1 MKSTVFSIGSSTAKT
16 VKVDPAPP
24 AGWETYH
31 RSDGTPYFYH
41 AATGTT
47 AWDFRALPP
56 APAGRLAPL
65 PPILSSIEQR
75 QSPVIHRA
83 APIHSSVIS
92 RRIADVHVVKLE
104 TLPHQSTIPKSET
117 IASAQPDLSWVSADW
132 DLILVLPMDY
142 DADDHRAEH
151 VLRQA
156 LQLAD
161 SDEAADGSGHG
172 RCSSAAWLASELRRR
187 VLAAGLGCKVLK
199 LLPEAD
205 AAAEQAGELEIR
217 SSNRCMLLCVGSIKT
232 IFHAKPPPPPLGRQR
247 TPAQLRAHRERL
259 RQAERF
265 PRLEQEAQHRKLR
278 LRNLKGVFTKY
289 RMASAAVFP
298 AFQSATRQRLLQ
310 AVLEAP
316 VAEGGAGVNLS
327 KLKLCG
333 RMLELVHVHDD
344 DEVSAIRD
352 RFLVKSCAGVLP
364 LRSSTLL
371 AMHSYSGA
379 QLTLYFAWVSMYTR
393 LLWLPALVGLALFL
407 SDRFYYDSRLQAN
420 VTANVTEV
428 ENGQGAHAVHEQAI
442 DRFNRAMLMA
452 GFGLFIIVWGA
463 LFEELWKRRA
473 ATLATEW
480 GEASSAS
487 GQPSVINSKFKALGV
502 REGFYTE
509 EQLFVTLDQQT
520 DAEWKRDQR
529 WQERARRS
537 ARVEDAA
544 VPPAIT
550 DESAAAPTY
559 TTLDTAVSTLATD
572 TTAASSA
579 HPRDQY
585 FPLRMRR
592 RRQTRSYV
600 ILALMGLACIVCIFL
615 MQFFSAL
622 LQEHSDRVGGQGGLI
637 YSVAN
642 ALMIIVFNTLW
653 RTIALWLT
661 TLENYR
667 LEFNFGT
674 HLTIKLFTFQCINCY
689 FQPIYICFLKPFGI
703 RLFGIELHRCYTES
717 ARPEWADENVRQ
729 CSEELRALLL
739 SILLVNIAIGQ
750 LTEVLTVALG
760 NKGLKDDVLA
770 RLCCCCKRKKRPDQ
784 TNPSEGP
791 LDLDELAR
799 AARKRKREMGR
810 VNTNTGSVTLEPEEQ
825 LRQDELSK
833 MLDVIAEYERAPP
846 KSEEGG
852 LGATFYE
859 YNELVIQYGYVLMF
873 SIVLPIAPLLALA
886 NNLIEVRTDAFKLL
900 FVARRIPAQAARDI
914 GPWRVAIKALSY
926 AAILVNLLYLMV
938 TTDFFEQLAV
948 HLPML
953 RAELAQWVC
962 VLVAVKVLI
971 FARALIDICV
981 PDVPD
986 RVKVSVAR
994 EKYLASRAAK
1004 ELAAEAEGAGAT
1016 SSAGCKPTVPE
1027 IIRAAPP
1034 LPKAIRIRYDAAS
1047 ASRVFV
1053 AEPEMPVGRTQ
1064 DPGTTS
1070 L

>member
-1 MKSTVFSIGSSTAKT
+1 
-16 VKVDPAPP
+16 
-24 AGWETYH
+24 
-31 RSDGTPYFYH
+31 
-41 AATGTT
+41 
-47 AWDFRALPP
+47 
-56 APAGRLAPL
+56 
-65 PPILSSIEQR
+65 
-75 QSPVIHRA
+75 
-83 APIHSSVIS
+83 
-92 RRIADVHVVKLE
+92 
-104 TLPHQSTIPKSET
+104 
-117 IASAQPDLSWVSADW
+117 
-132 DLILVLPMDY
+132 MDY
-142 DADDHRAEH
+142 DADDHKAEH

-156 LQLAD
+156 LQLPD

-205 AAAEQAGELEIR
+205 AAAEQAGELEIC
-217 SSNRCMLLCVGSIKT
+217 SDHRCILLCVGSIKT
-232 IFHAKPPPPPLGRQR
+232 IFHAKPPPPPPLGKQR

-265 PRLEQEAQHRKLR
+265 PRLEQEAEHRKLR

-289 RMASAAVFP
+289 RIASATVFP

-316 VAEGGAGVNLS
+316 MAEGGAGVNLS

-344 DEVSAIRD
+344 DEVSGIRD
-352 RFLVKSCAGVLP
+352 RFLVQSCAGVLP

-371 AMHSYSGA
+371 AIHSYSGA

-393 LLWLPALVGLALFL
+393 MLWLPALVGLALFL
-407 SDRFYYDSRLQAN
+407 SDRFFYDSRLQAN
-420 VTANVTEV
+420 VTANFTANFTANVTANVTGV
-428 ENGQGAHAVHEQAI
+428 ENGQGVHAAHEQAI

-473 ATLATEW
+473 AILATEW

-487 GQPSVINSKFKALGV
+487 GQPSAINSRFKALGV

-520 DAEWKRDQR
+520 DAEWKRDQL

-537 ARVEDAA
+537 ARVEGAA
-544 VPPAIT
+544 VSPAIM
-550 DESAAAPTY
+550 DESAAAPPY
-559 TTLDTAVSTLATD
+559 STLDTAVATLAID

-592 RRQTRSYV
+592 RRQMRSYV
-600 ILALMGLACIVCIFL
+600 TLALMGLACIVCIFL

-622 LQEHSDRVGGQGGLI
+622 LQEHSDRVGGQGSLI

-642 ALMIIVFNTLW
+642 ALMIMIFNTLW

-750 LTEVLTVALG
+750 LTEVLTVALK

-770 RLCCCCKRKKRPDQ
+770 RLCCCCQRKKRADR
-784 TNPSEGP
+784 TNPSDGP
-791 LDLDELAR
+791 LDLEELAR
-799 AARKRKREMGR
+799 CARKRKREMGR

-873 SIVLPIAPLLALA
+873 SIVLPIAPLLALV
-886 NNLIEVRTDAFKLL
+886 NNLVEVRADAFKLL
-900 FVARRIPAQAARDI
+900 FVARRIPAQAAKDI

-948 HLPML
+948 HLPRL
-953 RAELAQWVC
+953 RPELAQWVC

-971 FARALIDICV
+971 LARVLIDICV

-986 RVKVSVAR
+986 QVKVSVAR

-1004 ELAAEAEGAGAT
+1004 ELAAEAEGPGAT

-1034 LPKAIRIRYDAAS
+1034 LPTAIRIRYDAAS